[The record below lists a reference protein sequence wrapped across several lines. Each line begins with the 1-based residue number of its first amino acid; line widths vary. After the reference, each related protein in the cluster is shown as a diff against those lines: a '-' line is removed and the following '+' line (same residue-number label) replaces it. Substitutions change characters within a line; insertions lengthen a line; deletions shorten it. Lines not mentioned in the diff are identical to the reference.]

1 MQFPINITA
10 RPARTVR
17 SVPRTSARRRRMGS
31 TALWTIQGALAAIF
45 LFAGV
50 SKLVMPTETLT
61 QGTGLPA
68 LFLRFIGVCETLGAA
83 GLVLPGVLRMHR
95 ELTPIAGGRPRGH
108 HGRRNEH
115 HRCDHRR
122 WRGGLPVRRRHPF
135 AHHRREATD
144 RFFADDPSRMSFVS
158 KERRGALNE
167 APRCVC

>member
-50 SKLVMPTETLT
+50 SKLVMPAETLT

-95 ELTPIAGGRPRGH
+95 ELTPIAAAGLVAIMAGATSITVATIGVGAAAFPCVVGILALIIAVKRPIGS
-108 HGRRNEH
+108 
-115 HRCDHRR
+115 
-122 WRGGLPVRRRHPF
+122 WRTIFR
-135 AHHRREATD
+135 A
-144 RFFADDPSRMSFVS
+144 
-158 KERRGALNE
+158 
-167 APRCVC
+167 

>member
-31 TALWTIQGALAAIF
+31 TALWTIEGALAAIF

-50 SKLVMPTETLT
+50 SKLVMPAETLT

-68 LFLRFIGVCETLGAA
+68 LFLRFIEVCETLGAA

-95 ELTPIAGGRPRGH
+95 ELTPIAAAGLVAIMAGAASITVATMRVGAAAFPCVVGILALIIAVKRPIGS
-108 HGRRNEH
+108 
-115 HRCDHRR
+115 
-122 WRGGLPVRRRHPF
+122 
-135 AHHRREATD
+135 
-144 RFFADDPSRMSFVS
+144 SRTVL
-158 KERRGALNE
+158 RA
-167 APRCVC
+167 

>member
-95 ELTPIAGGRPRGH
+95 ELTPIAAAGLVAIMAGATSITVATMGVGAAAFPCVVGILSLIIAVKRPIGSSRTI
-108 HGRRNEH
+108 
-115 HRCDHRR
+115 HR
-122 WRGGLPVRRRHPF
+122 
-135 AHHRREATD
+135 A
-144 RFFADDPSRMSFVS
+144 
-158 KERRGALNE
+158 
-167 APRCVC
+167 